1 MSKLH
6 EVRRIKL
13 SWKLGIGLMLF
24 GLLILASA
32 ITIGYV
38 TFQKDTQKV
47 YNNFAYQIAEEAKS
61 LFTDEEW
68 DYYADLVTRNARGEL
83 SQEELEEARNAPR
96 YQELRQR
103 LDTLRTSTQANDIF
117 VSVMDREA
125 VQEARKAG
133 NSDRIPGILYITD
146 SYVKQEE
153 SFPLGYIGE
162 FNGVFAE
169 VTMGIVDTGKRADDY
184 FISKSQFGYNTS
196 AILPVI
202 RNGRT
207 AALVTV
213 EIPMSTIENTLRQF
227 ILRSIMISVVVFAVI
242 LALVMLFVNRT
253 MTRPVMKM
261 AKAASSFIA
270 SRQEGRDMGA
280 SPITTLSVETGDEL
294 EVLCRALKGMEKDLA
309 THIEN
314 LKKVTAE
321 KERIGAELNVATQI
335 QADMLPRIFPPFPDR
350 NEFDIFASMTPAKEV
365 GGDFYDFF
373 LIDDNH
379 LGMVMADVSGKGVPA
394 ALFMVIA
401 RTLIKNRAQMG
412 GGPSE
417 ILQYVNEQ
425 LCQGNEAELFVTVW
439 FAILDITTGKGMAAN
454 AGHEHPVIRRANGEY
469 ELVQYR
475 HSPAIAVM
483 EDIRFK
489 EHEFEMHPGDSLFV
503 YTDGVTE
510 ATNAKNE
517 LYGTERMLKALNSEM
532 DADPK
537 KLLQNV
543 QDGINAFVGNAPQF
557 DDITMMCLAYNGKE
571 E

>member
-13 SWKLGIGLMLF
+13 SWKLGIGLVLF

-401 RTLIKNRAQMG
+401 KTLIKNRAQMG